1 VISFVCSDHTRKRIA
16 RATEGPQT
24 ILCAKPS
31 TKIYIWTALRKST
44 TRLWSKYVYAMPPSR
59 QSSLVLMDNGTT
71 PILAHR
77 RNVVSRQSGRRR
89 KHRST
94 SRLVACP
101 TAHRGRQK
109 ITFRARVPSHVRGE
123 PGRIPPGRFLG
134 RRGHGRN
141 GVPIARVKTPPPGA
155 ALDPPG
161 RVFHRDRPEISLR
174 RKRRRPRVRV
184 HVQAYSTSPRA
195 DRSSGTPA
203 LG

>member
-94 SRLVACP
+94 SR
-101 TAHRGRQK
+101 
-109 ITFRARVPSHVRGE
+109 HVRLPIE
-123 PGRIPPGRFLG
+123 ADKRELFVPGSHPMSVGNRDGSRRGRFLG

-184 HVQAYSTSPRA
+184 HAQAQHITPR
-195 DRSSGTPA
+195 
-203 LG
+203 